1 MKIQLLNAK
10 QVQDINHAIC
20 AHEKQKSLCRNLHAL
35 ESAIAAAY
43 YPGVYPFQ
51 YGGLSAVAGALCFF
65 ITKAHAFFD
74 GNKRTAGLASA
85 IFLDIN
91 GYALRYP
98 IDPEKDHNTW
108 ADIIDKTAQSAVS
121 KETLIRWYKRHTIVK
136 NSS

>member
-1 MKIQLLNAK
+1 MKIQLLSAK

-20 AHEKQKSLCRNLHAL
+20 AHEKQKSLCK
-35 ESAIAAAY
+35 I
-43 YPGVYPFQ
+43 FT
-51 YGGLSAVAGALCFF
+51 LSKAQLLLLTIRRLSISIWWPERSRRGIVFF

-108 ADIIDKTAQSAVS
+108 ADIIDKTAQSGRFL
-121 KETLIRWYKRHTIVK
+121 KKR
-136 NSS
+136 